1 MSLKIN
7 GLGIEE
13 YSLVLAENARNE
25 WYGADEIFTGIL
37 EKYFGTGARG
47 SGMREIV
54 LGYNGGKKPYG
65 QFESRIFGLYGNVY
79 VGAGSVCAAIQ
90 AVYVLFARFLN
101 GPGADALIPDGETV
115 YSADAPDWESVP
127 AFLSTQDR
135 IVRSC
140 FVVESY
146 LQYDHS
152 RGYEYTYQHHGFK
165 TSLPK
170 AREENDRV
178 TNCVVTMNW
187 VLKDAGI
194 YSTSLLNHKYD
205 GTCGY
210 TYGSDEVRE
219 GCEKAFDII
228 PVDCTVGELDERG
241 QLKPG
246 DVIFFTDHNQIIVN
260 GRTALDGGRG
270 HCFDFRIGAKFR
282 WFVGRN
288 GCLRQ
293 SPGLIFRAKD
303 AR

>member
-1 MSLKIN
+1 MSVKIN
-7 GLGIEE
+7 GTGIEE
-13 YSLVLAENARNE
+13 YRLVRAENARNE
-25 WYGADEIFTGIL
+25 WYGADEIFEGL
-37 EKYFGTGARG
+37 LDRYFGASACGDG
-47 SGMREIV
+47 KREIV

-65 QFESRIFGLYGNVY
+65 QFESRIFCRYGNIY
-79 VGAGSVCAAIQ
+79 VGAGSVCAALQ
-90 AVYVLFARFLN
+90 AVYVLFARYLT
-101 GPGADALIPDGETV
+101 GPGADARIPEGETV
-115 YSADAPDWESVP
+115 YSADCPEWEDVP
-127 AFLSTQDR
+127 AFLSLQDR

-140 FVVESY
+140 FMVESY

-152 RGYEYTYQHHGFK
+152 RGLDYTYQHHGFK

-170 AREENDRV
+170 AREENIRV

-187 VLKDAGI
+187 ALKDAGVF
-194 YSTSLLNHKYD
+194 STGLLNHKYD

-219 GCEKAFDII
+219 GCEKAFDIV
-228 PVDCTVGELDERG
+228 PVDCTVEELDARG

-246 DVIFFTDHNQIIVN
+246 DVMFFTDHNQIIIN

-270 HCFDFRIGAKFR
+270 HCFEVKVGAKFR

-293 SPGLIFRAKD
+293 RPGFLFRAKD